1 MKEASALTQGYM
13 SGSEYS
19 ASLSAALNS
28 YWQTLEVR
36 WTKDAGRTLQ
46 GGTSAISGAP
56 EPLRWQI
63 PPDSWRHLQTCPV
76 VAWAMN
82 DGTPASRPDSCDG
95 WSVPDAKNVE
105 CRALDV
111 FRQVADW
118 AWAKREQLARAVP
131 DLAGGPELSFLEEAH
146 TSLTSVHSALQS
158 EGTVGG
164 HALRGLV
171 DWLSTGDP
179 NSSQVRGW
187 MTGWTGLA
195 ASSLAGGL
203 FMSVKPTLNN
213 QATLTAWLG
222 NCYSVRSTIIHT
234 TRNNVL
240 NLIGRLT
247 HELDEVVAAKPM
259 DLAKEKLVVSAAGQA
274 WTIAKIGVE
283 ALAKFSNVGTVI
295 SLIGFALGN
304 VDTAGKTEFK
314 FAQLSDFFS
323 HVDTDVR
330 VLHSEMDSAEADY
343 ANAVTA
349 IDQAIAGTDRST
361 LELYDITQHS
371 PDGDSSDP
379 PAQGQYAVDVN
390 TVLEMA
396 QHCYDVAGIYSGLLN
411 KLATTAYSDG
421 QLAGRGVAPTAADHG
436 VIQLRED
443 IESFFTTTTTRY
455 LTAGDRIKTAAKLY
469 VQNDEYQR
477 ERYEKTISEWR
488 TAGVGEFGQRSRI
501 DTDPDKEG
509 VQN

>member
-1 MKEASALTQGYM
+1 MTQKYM

-19 ASLSAALNS
+19 ASLSAALNG

-36 WTKDAGRTLQ
+36 WTKDTGKTLY

-56 EPLRWQI
+56 EPLRWQV
-63 PPDSWRHLQTCPV
+63 PPESWRHLQTCPV

-95 WSVPDAKNVE
+95 WSVPDTKYVE
-105 CRALDV
+105 CKALDV
-111 FRQVADW
+111 FRQVGDW
-118 AWAKREQLARAVP
+118 AWAKREELARAVP

-146 TSLTSVHSALQS
+146 TSLASVNSALQS
-158 EGTVGG
+158 EGSLGD
-164 HALRGLV
+164 HALRSMV

-187 MTGWTGLA
+187 MKGWSGLA
-195 ASSLAGGL
+195 ADSLAGGL
-203 FMSVKPTLNN
+203 FMSVKPTLHNHT
-213 QATLTAWLG
+213 TLTEWLG

-247 HELDEVVAAKPM
+247 GELNEVAVAKPL
-259 DLAKEKLVVSAAGQA
+259 DLAKEKLVVSAASQA

-283 ALAKFSNVGTVI
+283 ALAKFSHVGTVI

-304 VDTAGKTEFK
+304 IDTAGKTEFK
-314 FAQLSDFFS
+314 FAQLSEFFS
-323 HVDTDVR
+323 HVDTGVR
-330 VLHSEMDSAEADY
+330 TLHSEMDSAEAEY

-349 IDQAIAGTDRST
+349 IDQAIAGTDRSK
-361 LELYDITQHS
+361 LELYDFTHHS

-379 PAQGQYAVDVN
+379 SPKDQYAVDVN

-396 QHCYDVAGIYSGLLN
+396 QYCYDVAEIYSGLLN

-421 QLAGRGVAPTAADHG
+421 QLAGRGVAPTAADRG
-436 VIQLRED
+436 VVQLRED
-443 IESFFTTTTTRY
+443 IESFFTTTTARY
-455 LTAGDRIKTAAKLY
+455 LTAGDRIKAAAKLY